1 MSEEFTPQTRR
12 VAPTDYGRS
21 RAADARVHDGRH
33 TDERPGMQTWSPATA
48 LETPPPKGGYV
59 FRWIAE
65 YVNGAHIPRNVQMAL
80 REGYERV
87 GIAELPDDF
96 IVDEDTKGDGYART
110 GGLILMRMPED
121 FARQRMAYYRRRS
134 GEALQAANELQGV
147 AGKNA
152 VYEDRGS
159 RTLTGA
165 DGAAAL
171 RTMAKG

>member
-1 MSEEFTPQTRR
+1 MK
-12 VAPTDYGRS
+12 
-21 RAADARVHDGRH
+21 
-33 TDERPGMQTWSPATA
+33 MWSPATA
-48 LETPPPKGGYV
+48 LETPPPSGGYV

-65 YVNGAHIPRNVQMAL
+65 YVNGSPMARNVQQAL

-87 GIAELPDDF
+87 TISELPENF
-96 IVDEDTKGDGYART
+96 MVDEDTKGDGYART
-110 GGLILMRMPED
+110 GGLILMRLPED
-121 FARQRMAYYRRRS
+121 FARQRMRYYHRRS